1 MVTVEQAEQI
11 INSQIRDYGNE
22 LVPFA
27 DSLGRVLAEDLF
39 ADRDFPPCNRSTMD
53 GIGVSY
59 SAFLNGNKVFNI
71 IATIAAGSL
80 PIEITEPNECVE
92 IMTGAPL
99 PESVDTIIRY
109 EDVEINGGVATVL
122 VEKVKQGQNIHVRGK
137 DKRSGDIVAQA
148 GQVITPSLI
157 GIAASVGKTHLLVKK
172 QPRVVV
178 ISTGDELVGVEE
190 TPTTYQIRRSNSHT
204 VRAVLEQFKIKV
216 DLLHINDNQTV
227 IKEQLDD
234 YLRKYDV
241 LLLSGGVSMG
251 KFDFVPDALEEAGVQ
266 CLFHKVQQRPGKP
279 FWFGIQ
285 SDGQLVFAFP
295 GNPVSTFLCLHRY
308 FLPWLQL
315 ISKSKKA
322 PGAKAILDRE
332 VTFTPNM
339 QYFMQVRVE
348 ANDGG
353 QLVASPLEGNGSGDF
368 ANLLE
373 SIAFME
379 LPMEK
384 TVFNKGEVYRI
395 WPFKLII

>member
-227 IKEQLDD
+227 IKEQLDN

-373 SIAFME
+373 SNAFME

-384 TVFNKGEVYRI
+384 TVFFKGEVYRI

>member
-122 VEKVKQGQNIHVRGK
+122 VEKVKQGQNIYVRGK

-373 SIAFME
+373 SNAFME

-384 TVFNKGEVYRI
+384 TVFFKGEVYRI